1 MKPEVIGLTA
11 GFLTS
16 VAALPQLVRTLKT
29 RQVRDIS
36 LGQPLLLS
44 IGIFLWLVYGILQHD
59 LPLVIANII
68 PLICNLWLTFLKF
81 RWGDDKSLTRD

>member
-44 IGIFLWLVYGILQHD
+44 IGIFLWLIYGVLQHD

-68 PLICNLWLTFLKF
+68 PLICNLWLTLLKF
-81 RWGDDKSLTRD
+81 RWGDDK